1 VTRIVT
7 VANQKGGVGKT
18 DLSVNLACY
27 VASTGKK
34 VLLIDMDPQ
43 SNATD
48 YLSSQQASLSTA
60 NLLLDKHV
68 TLGQTIGKTQYE
80 NLHLVPSS
88 QSLSAA
94 QIQLASDVAQM
105 QFKLRQKLKKIE
117 DYDYILIDTPPSLG
131 LLTINAFTA
140 TDDVLIALQAH
151 YFALDGLAKLLE
163 TIQNVKDTLNSKI
176 TLLGI
181 VLTMYDRRTLL
192 SRHVNEV
199 VRKEFNGKVFET
211 VIPMNVRLAE
221 SPSYHKPILEYAPQ
235 STGAMAYMNLAREF
249 LNGKRSR

>member
-27 VASTGKK
+27 MASMGKK
-34 VLLIDMDPQ
+34 VLLVDMDPQ
-43 SNATD
+43 ANATD
-48 YLSSQQASLSTA
+48 YLCSQAASLSTA

-68 TLGQTIGKTQYE
+68 TLQQTVEKTNYQ
-80 NLHLVPSS
+80 NLDIVPSS

-94 QIQLASDVAQM
+94 QIQLAADVTQM
-105 QFKLRQKLKKIE
+105 QFKLKQKLKNIE
-117 DYDYILIDTPPSLG
+117 DYDYVVIDTPPSLG

-140 TDDVLIALQAH
+140 TNEVLIALQAH

-163 TIQNVKDTLNSKI
+163 TIENVENTLNPKI
-176 TLLGI
+176 SLGGI
-181 VLTMYDRRTLL
+181 VLTMYDKRTLL
-192 SRHVNEV
+192 SRHVSEL

-211 VIPMNVRLAE
+211 VIPVNVRLAE
-221 SPSYHKPILEYAPQ
+221 SPSYHKPILEYAPK
-235 STGAMAYMNLAREF
+235 STGATAYMNLAREF
-249 LNGKRSR
+249 LNGKRSG